1 MTGHKQGPKQPVSKP
16 LLGRRKYC
24 LVPEESDWAAPSP
37 TQKNAKPSRIPEA
50 KMRTLKPASRADGA
64 RSKGGAT
71 AASIRVP
78 DYRQDTQLPTGRKPS
93 SSAVTRPA
101 PQTLAPPASGTC
113 AT

>member
-37 TQKNAKPSRIPEA
+37 TQKNANPSNIPEA
-50 KMRTLKPASRADGA
+50 KMRTLIPASRADGA

-78 DYRQDTQLPTGRKPS
+78 DYRHDTQRPTGSKPG
-93 SSAVTRPA
+93 SSAVTRPD
-101 PQTLAPPASGTC
+101 PQTLARVG
-113 AT
+113 